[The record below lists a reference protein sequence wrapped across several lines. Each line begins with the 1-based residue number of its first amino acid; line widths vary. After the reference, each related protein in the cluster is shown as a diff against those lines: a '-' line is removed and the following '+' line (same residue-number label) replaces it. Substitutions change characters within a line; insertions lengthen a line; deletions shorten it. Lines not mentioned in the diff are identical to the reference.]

1 MVMRILCLGNN
12 TEDTDV
18 KTRQLA
24 EQQSVKCHG
33 LISELDHVI
42 DLESIQ
48 HPGYYHS
55 SVYDLEYYRL
65 IEIAQ
70 EFDQI
75 VILDQPREQYSHP
88 DAFYKT
94 IRAAKQINNTV
105 PVVYLDPTYKTS
117 ITFFED
123 LTKTN
128 KSFCIFPFIELLA
141 NNDRTTVCCRS
152 DTPITLLSDIV
163 DFKTDPH
170 YQKIR
175 NNMLS
180 GILMPK
186 HCSHCYDLEQQGILS
201 ARMQETVE
209 WANRLN
215 LHSIDDLNN
224 LHHPVY
230 YEVRPSNICNLQC
243 RTCTPDNSS
252 LIAQEYKKINLIED
266 YNKKRYSNFDFVK
279 IENIKKLYVAGG
291 EPTAMLEFYNFVDQ
305 CIKDK
310 KTNFEFVVNTN
321 GTKLSDKFKQQL
333 KEFSNFQFIVSID
346 GFNKLN
352 HYIRWPSDWQTIIDN
367 VQYLKQQNYVVSF
380 NITVSIY
387 NILTLY
393 ELLEFFDQVFPATL
407 VHCQFA
413 ESEKELFS
421 ALNFPD
427 RNLALENLMR
437 IRELKCYKN
446 DLLLQSFVDGV
457 IMHYAKNFKL
467 DLEKLKDFF
476 KFNDKLDQS
485 RNIRL
490 ADYIPELEAARKLI

>member
-1 MVMRILCLGNN
+1 MRILCLGNN

-18 KTRQLA
+18 KTRRLA
-24 EQQSVKCHG
+24 EQQSVECHG
-33 LISELDHVI
+33 LISELDHAI
-42 DLESIQ
+42 DLASIQ

-105 PVVYLDPTYKTS
+105 PVVYLDLTYNTN

-141 NNDRTTVCCRS
+141 NNGQTTVCCRS
-152 DTPITLLSDIV
+152 NTPITSLSDIV

-180 GILMPK
+180 GILMPE
-186 HCSHCYDLEQQGILS
+186 HCSICHNLEERGILS

-224 LHHPVY
+224 LNHPVY
-230 YEVRPSNICNLQC
+230 YEVRPGNICNLQC
-243 RTCTPDNSS
+243 RTCGPDSS
-252 LIAQEYKKINLIED
+252 NLIAQEYKKINLITD
-266 YNKKRYSNFDFVK
+266 YNKKHYLNFDFVK
-279 IENIKKLYVAGG
+279 LENIKRLYVAGG
-291 EPTAMLEFYNFVDQ
+291 EPTAMPEFYNFVEK
-305 CIKDK
+305 CIQTKQ
-310 KTNFEFVVNTN
+310 TNFEFVVNTN
-321 GTKLSDKFKQQL
+321 GTKLSDKFKKQL
-333 KEFSNFQFIVSID
+333 KEFSNFQFIISID
-346 GFNKLN
+346 GFSELN
-352 HYIRWPSDWQTIIDN
+352 HYIRWPSKWETIVDN
-367 VQYLKQQNYVVSF
+367 VRYLKEQKYVVSF
-380 NITVSIY
+380 NTTVSIY
-387 NILTLY
+387 NIFQLY
-393 ELLEFFDQVFPATL
+393 DLLVFFDQEFSATL

-413 ESEKELFS
+413 ESKNNILS
-421 ALNFPD
+421 ALNFPNRD
-427 RNLALENLMR
+427 LIINNLTN
-437 IRELKCYKN
+437 IQKLKCYQN
-446 DLLLQSFVDGV
+446 DPLLQSFIDGV
-457 IMHYAKNFKL
+457 IMHYENNFQL
-467 DLEKLKDFF
+467 DLEKLKTFF
-476 KFNDKLDQS
+476 EFNDKLDQS
-485 RNIRL
+485 RNIKL

>member
-12 TEDTDV
+12 TEDTDA

-24 EQQSVKCHG
+24 EQQSVQCHG

-48 HPGYYHS
+48 YPGYYHS
-55 SVYDLEYYRL
+55 SVYDLEYHRL
-65 IEIAQ
+65 IDLAQ

-94 IRAAKQINNTV
+94 IRAAKQINATV
-105 PVVYLDPTYKTS
+105 PVVYLDSTYNTN

-141 NNDRTTVCCRS
+141 NNGQTTVCCRS
-152 DTPITLLSDIV
+152 LTPITLLSDIV

-170 YQKIR
+170 YLKIR
-175 NNMLS
+175 SNMLS
-180 GILMPK
+180 GTLMPE
-186 HCSHCYDLEQQGILS
+186 HCSSCYELEERGILS

-230 YEVRPSNICNLQC
+230 YEVRPGNTCNLQC
-243 RTCTPDNSS
+243 RTCGPDSS
-252 LIAQEYKKINLIED
+252 NLIAQEYKKINLITD
-266 YNKKRYSNFDFVK
+266 HNKKNYANFDFVK
-279 IENIKKLYVAGG
+279 LENIKKLYVAGG
-291 EPTAMLEFYNFVDQ
+291 EPTAMPEFYNFVEK
-305 CIKDK
+305 CIQTKQ
-310 KTNFEFVVNTN
+310 TNFEFVVNTN
-321 GTKLSDKFKQQL
+321 GTKLSDKFKKQL
-333 KEFSNFQFIVSID
+333 KEFSNFQFIISID
-346 GFNKLN
+346 GLGELN
-352 HYIRWPSDWQTIIDN
+352 HYIRWPSKWETIVDN
-367 VQYLKQQNYVVSF
+367 VRYLKEQNYVVSF
-380 NITVSIY
+380 NTTVSIY
-387 NILTLY
+387 NIFRLY
-393 ELLEFFDQVFPATL
+393 DLLVFFDQEFSATL

-413 ESEKELFS
+413 NSTNDLFS

-427 RNLALENLMR
+427 RNLILESLVR
-437 IRELKCYKN
+437 IRQLKCYRN
-446 DLLLQSFVDGV
+446 DLLLQSFIDGV
-457 IMHYAKNFKL
+457 IMHYDKNFKL
-467 DLEKLKDFF
+467 DLEKLTAFF
-476 KFNDKLDQS
+476 EFNDKLDQS
-485 RNIRL
+485 RNIKL
-490 ADYIPELEAARKLI
+490 ADYIPELEAARKLT